1 MYAAKKILIVD
12 DSPTLCLLMTRAL
25 QRAGHE
31 VITASDGHQGLQK
44 ALYERPNCVILDVVL
59 PGLSGFGLCRQLR
72 ALDPQRRIPII
83 LVSTKNTPL
92 DRTWGMRQGADRY
105 LAKPFTD
112 EELVHTVEDV
122 LHPQTNHRIS
132 S

>member
-31 VITASDGHQGLQK
+31 VVTASNGHDGLQK
-44 ALYERPNCVILDVVL
+44 ALHERPNCVILDVVL
-59 PGLSGFGLCRQLR
+59 PGMSGFGLCRQLR

-83 LVSTKNTPL
+83 LISTKNTPL
-92 DRTWGMRQGADRY
+92 DRTWGLRQGADRY

-112 EELVHTVEDV
+112 DDLLRTVEEV
-122 LHPQTNHRIS
+122 MQGQAGHRIS
-132 S
+132 

>member
-31 VITASDGHQGLQK
+31 VVTASNGHDGLQK
-44 ALYERPNCVILDVVL
+44 ALHERPNCVILDVVL
-59 PGLSGFGLCRQLR
+59 PGMSGFGLCRQLR
-72 ALDPQRRIPII
+72 TLDPQRRIPII
-83 LVSTKNTPL
+83 LISTKNTPL
-92 DRTWGMRQGADRY
+92 DRTWGLRQGADRY

-112 EELVHTVEDV
+112 DDLVRTVEEV
-122 LHPQTNHRIS
+122 MQGQAGHRIS
-132 S
+132 